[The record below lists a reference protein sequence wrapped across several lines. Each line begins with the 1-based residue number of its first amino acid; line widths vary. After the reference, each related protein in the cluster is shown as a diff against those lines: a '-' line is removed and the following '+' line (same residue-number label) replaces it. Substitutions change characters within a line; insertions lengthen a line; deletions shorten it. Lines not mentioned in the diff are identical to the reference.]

1 MSFPKTAPPGIQF
14 SAEAR
19 KDLRDI
25 LRHTDATWGERQL
38 FVYRDKLDEALRA
51 IGDNPKLG
59 HHRDDLPQTH
69 QAYLVGSHIII
80 YRQYRGGVGVVRI
93 LHQRMSLAKHV

>member
-1 MSFPKTAPPGIQF
+1 MSFPKTAPPGIQL

-25 LRHTDATWGERQL
+25 LRYTDATWGERQL
-38 FVYRDKLDEALRA
+38 FVYRDKIDEALRA

-59 HHRDDLPQTH
+59 HHRDDLPQIPCSDRPGKLKR
-69 QAYLVGSHIII
+69 ARAG
-80 YRQYRGGVGVVRI
+80 QYSIRI
-93 LHQRMSLAKHV
+93 NKQ